1 MSPILFSM
9 FLFSLAGAISPGPVN
24 LIAASIGARAGV
36 LKALPHVTGASVS
49 YSAIVWLMG
58 SGLHRLLTNF
68 PDMTH
73 WLQWVGAAYLLHLSA
88 KIATAKPVTDKACAR
103 SSATGLLQGV
113 LAQSLN
119 PKAWLVAMS
128 GVSLFVTTDVNAPRL
143 LLVFCIMSCIVCFF
157 SIAAWA
163 ALGKLMGQW
172 LIKPE
177 YQHRFNQAMALLLAT
192 TVFTMLHSN

>member
-58 SGLHRLLTNF
+58 SGLHRLLTSY
-68 PDMTH
+68 PDITGL
-73 WLQWVGAAYLLHLSA
+73 LQWAGAAYLLYLSA
-88 KIATAKPVTDKACAR
+88 KIATAPPVTDKASSLA
-103 SSATGLLQGV
+103 SATGLLQGV

-128 GVSLFVTTDVNAPRL
+128 GVSLFVTAGANAPRL
-143 LLVFCIMSCIVCFF
+143 LLAFCIMSGVVCFC
-157 SIAAWA
+157 SIATWA
-163 ALGKLMGQW
+163 ALGKFIGKRLN
-172 LIKPE
+172 KAND
-177 YQHRFNQAMALLLAT
+177 QHRFNQVMAFLLAT
-192 TVFTMLHSN
+192 TVLSMLLTT